1 VEAMMDYPLLL
12 TNFMQH
18 AARYYPTKEIVSVY
32 ATGTFRYT
40 YADWYKRTSRLAHAL
55 KALGIGKGDR
65 VASFS
70 LNNHRHLELYFGVPG
85 MGAVLHTL
93 NIRLSAENLVY
104 IINHAEDRI
113 LFIDED
119 VYFLIEPLK
128 DQLRTIEKYVIMS
141 QSGVMPQTS
150 LTPVVLYDDLI
161 KEYPENY
168 DFPMDRDENEPCLI
182 CYTSATTGD
191 PKGVV
196 YSHRGLVLHSLTTCV
211 ALGMQE
217 KDCAMHIVPMFHANA
232 WGAPF
237 ACTMNGMKQVLP
249 GRQILDMAA
258 LCRIIVD
265 ERVSFSCGVPTIWIM
280 LHNYLEQGGVHDFS
294 TIRNF
299 FSGGS
304 ALPRHLIESFEK
316 KYGVILSQG
325 YGATETSPVVT
336 LSVPKSYMEMLSVDE
351 KIDIRAT
358 AGMPIPVLD
367 VKLVG
372 METGRE
378 VRMDG
383 SEMGE
388 ILVRGPWIASEYYK
402 APQQSAAT
410 FRDGWFH
417 TGDIGTINP
426 EGYIT
431 LVDRTKDLI
440 KSAGEWI
447 SSIDLENTIMGF
459 SKVLEAAVISLPDD
473 KWQERPLACVVPK
486 PEAAGSITKEEIQNY
501 LKDKVAKW
509 WIPDEIVFLTEIPKT
524 SVGKFN
530 KKKLRETILPD
541 ILKKRG
547 KL

>member
-1 VEAMMDYPLLL
+1 MMDYPLLL

-18 AARYYPTKEIVSVY
+18 AAMYYPTKEIVSVY

-40 YADWYKRTSRLAHAL
+40 YADWYKRTSQLAGAL
-55 KALGIGKGDR
+55 RSLGIKKGDR

-70 LNNHRHLELYFGVPG
+70 LNNHRHMELYFGVPC

-119 VYFLIEPLK
+119 VYFLIEPFK
-128 DQLRTIEKYVIMS
+128 DQLKTIEKYVIMS
-141 QSGVMPQTS
+141 QSGVMPTTTLS
-150 LTPVVLYDDLI
+150 PVVLYDDLI
-161 KEYPENY
+161 KDFPETY
-168 DFPMDRDENEPCLI
+168 DFPVDRDENEPCLI

-196 YSHRGLVLHSLTTCV
+196 YSHRGLVLHSFATGV
-211 ALGMQE
+211 AMGIQE
-217 KDCAMHIVPMFHANA
+217 KDCALHIVPMFHANA

-237 ACTMNGMKQVLP
+237 VCTMCGMKQVLP

-258 LCRIIVD
+258 LCRIIAEEKVA
-265 ERVSFSCGVPTIWIM
+265 FSCGVPTIWIM
-280 LHNYLEQGGVHDFS
+280 LHSYLEQGGAHDFS
-294 TIRNF
+294 SIRYL

-304 ALPRHLIESFEK
+304 AMPRHLIESFEK
-316 KYGVILSQG
+316 KYGVILAQG

-336 LSVPKSYMEMLSVDE
+336 LSIPKSYMETKSVDE

-358 AGMPIPVLD
+358 AGMPIPGLD
-367 VKLVG
+367 VKLVNT
-372 METGRE
+372 ETGKE

-383 SEMGE
+383 KEMGE
-388 ILVRGPWIASEYYK
+388 ILVRGPWIADEYYK
-402 APQQSAAT
+402 NPKQSAIT
-410 FRDGWFH
+410 FPDGWFH
-417 TGDIGTINP
+417 TGDIGTMSK
-426 EGYIT
+426 EGYIS

-447 SSIDLENTIMGF
+447 SSIDLENAIMGF
-459 SKVLEAAVISLPDD
+459 PKVLEAAVISLPDE
-473 KWQERPLACVVPK
+473 KWQERPLACIVPQPDAVK
-486 PEAAGSITKEEIQNY
+486 TITKEEIQAY

-509 WIPDEIVFLTEIPKT
+509 WIPDEIVFMQELPKT

-530 KKKLRETILPD
+530 KKKLRETVIPD

-547 KL
+547 KA

>member
-1 VEAMMDYPLLL
+1 MMDYPLLL

-18 AARYYPTKEIVSVY
+18 AAKYFPTKEIVSVY

-40 YADWYKRTSRLAHAL
+40 YADWYKRTSQLAGAL
-55 KALGIGKGDR
+55 RSLGIKKGDR

-70 LNNHRHLELYFGVPG
+70 LNNHRHMELYFGVPC

-93 NIRLSAENLVY
+93 NIRLSAEHLVY

-119 VYFLIEPLK
+119 VYFLIEPFK
-128 DQLRTIEKYVIMS
+128 DQLKTVEKYVIMS
-141 QSGVMPQTS
+141 QSGLMPPTTLS
-150 LTPVVLYDDLI
+150 PVVLYDDLI
-161 KEYPENY
+161 KDFPETY
-168 DFPMDRDENEPCLI
+168 DFPVDRDENEPCLI

-196 YSHRGLVLHSLTTCV
+196 YSHRGLVIHSFSTGV
-211 ALGMQE
+211 ALGVQE
-217 KDCAMHIVPMFHANA
+217 KDCALHIVPMFHANA

-237 ACTMNGMKQVLP
+237 VCTMCGMKQVLP
-249 GRQILDMAA
+249 GRQILDMAV
-258 LCRIIVD
+258 LCRIIA
-265 ERVSFSCGVPTIWIM
+265 EEKVSFSCGVPTIWIM
-280 LHNYLEQGGVHDFS
+280 LHSYLENGGAHDFS
-294 TIRNF
+294 SIRYL

-304 ALPRHLIESFEK
+304 AMPRHLIESYEK
-316 KYGVILSQG
+316 KYGVILAQG

-336 LSVPKSYMEMLSVDE
+336 LSIPKSYMETLSVDE

-358 AGMPIPVLD
+358 AGMPIPGLD
-367 VKLVG
+367 VKLVN
-372 METGRE
+372 TGTGKG

-383 SEMGE
+383 QEMGE
-388 ILVRGPWIASEYYK
+388 ILVRGPWIAGEYYK
-402 APQQSAAT
+402 NPKQSAMT
-410 FRDGWFH
+410 FPDGWFH
-417 TGDIGTINP
+417 TGDIGTMSQ
-426 EGYIT
+426 EGYIS

-447 SSIDLENTIMGF
+447 SSIDLENAIMGF
-459 SKVLEAAVISLPDD
+459 SKVLEAAVISLPDE
-473 KWQERPLACVVPK
+473 KWQERPLACVVPQ
-486 PEAAGSITKEEIQNY
+486 PAAAKTITKEEIQDY

-509 WIPDEIVFLTEIPKT
+509 WIPDEIVFMQELPKT

-530 KKKLRETILPD
+530 KKKLRETIIPD

-547 KL
+547 KA

>member
-1 VEAMMDYPLLL
+1 MMDYPLLL

-18 AARYYPTKEIVSVY
+18 AAKYYPTKEIVSVY

-40 YADWYKRTSRLAHAL
+40 YADWYKRTSQLAGAL
-55 KALGIGKGDR
+55 RSLGIKKGDR

-70 LNNHRHLELYFGVPG
+70 LNNHRHMELYFGVPC

-93 NIRLSAENLVY
+93 NIRLSVENLVY

-119 VYFLIEPLK
+119 VYFLIEPFK
-128 DQLRTIEKYVIMS
+128 DQLKTIEKYVIMS
-141 QSGVMPQTS
+141 QSGVMPTTTLS
-150 LTPVVLYDDLI
+150 PVVLYDDLI
-161 KEYPENY
+161 KDFPETY
-168 DFPMDRDENEPCLI
+168 DFPVNRDENEPCLI

-196 YSHRGLVLHSLTTCV
+196 YSHRGLVLHSFATGV
-211 ALGMQE
+211 AMGIQE
-217 KDCAMHIVPMFHANA
+217 KDCALHIVPMFHANA

-237 ACTMNGMKQVLP
+237 VCTMCGMKQVLP

-258 LCRIIVD
+258 LCRIIAEEKVA
-265 ERVSFSCGVPTIWIM
+265 FSCGVPTIWIM
-280 LHNYLEQGGVHDFS
+280 LHNYLEQGGAHDFS
-294 TIRNF
+294 SVRNF

-304 ALPRHLIESFEK
+304 AMPRHLIESFEK
-316 KYGVILSQG
+316 KYGVILAQG

-336 LSVPKSYMEMLSVDE
+336 LSIPKSYMETMSVDE

-358 AGMPIPVLD
+358 AGLPIVGLD
-367 VKLVG
+367 VKLVNTENG
-372 METGRE
+372 KE
-378 VRMDG
+378 VRMG
-383 SEMGE
+383 GKEMGE

-402 APQQSAAT
+402 DPKQTAIT
-410 FRDGWFH
+410 FPDGWFH
-417 TGDIGTINP
+417 TGDIGIMSE
-426 EGYIT
+426 EGYIS

-459 SKVLEAAVISLPDD
+459 SKVLEAAVISLPDE
-473 KWQERPLACVVPK
+473 KWQERPLACVVPQ
-486 PEAAGSITKEEIQNY
+486 PDAAATITKEEIQDY

-509 WIPDEIVFLTEIPKT
+509 WIPDEIVFMKELPKT

-530 KKKLRETILPD
+530 KKKLRETVIPEILQ
-541 ILKKRG
+541 KRG
-547 KL
+547 KS

>member
-1 VEAMMDYPLLL
+1 MMNYPLLL

-18 AARYYPTKEIVSVY
+18 AAKYYPGKEIVSVY

-40 YADWYKRTSRLAHAL
+40 YADWYKRTSQLAGAL
-55 KALGIGKGDR
+55 RSLGIKKGDR

-70 LNNHRHLELYFGVPG
+70 LNNHRHMELYFGVPC

-128 DQLRTIEKYVIMS
+128 DQLKTIEKYVIMS
-141 QSGVMPQTS
+141 QTGVMPPTTLS
-150 LTPVVLYDDLI
+150 PVVLYDDLI
-161 KEYPENY
+161 KNFPENY
-168 DFPMDRDENEPCLI
+168 DFPVDRNENEPCLI

-196 YSHRGLVLHSLTTCV
+196 YSHRGLVLHSFSTGV
-211 ALGMQE
+211 ALGIQE
-217 KDCAMHIVPMFHANA
+217 KDCALHIVPMFHANA
-232 WGAPF
+232 WGVPF
-237 ACTMNGMKQVLP
+237 ACTMSGMKQVLP

-258 LCRIIVD
+258 LCRIIAEEKVA
-265 ERVSFSCGVPTIWIM
+265 FSCGVPTIWIM
-280 LHNYLEQGGVHDFS
+280 LHNYLENGGGHDFS
-294 TIRNF
+294 SVRNF

-304 ALPRHLIESFEK
+304 AMPRHLIESFEK
-316 KYGVILSQG
+316 KYGIILSQG
-325 YGATETSPVVT
+325 YGSTETSPVVT
-336 LSVPKSYMEMLSVDE
+336 LSIPKSYMETLSVDE

-358 AGMPIPVLD
+358 AGLPIPGLD
-367 VKLVG
+367 VKLVSI
-372 METGRE
+372 ETGKE

-383 SEMGE
+383 KEMGE
-388 ILVRGPWIASEYYK
+388 VLVRGPWIASEYYK
-402 APQQSAAT
+402 DPQQSAIT

-417 TGDIGTINP
+417 TGDIGTINE
-426 EGYIT
+426 EGYIA

-447 SSIDLENTIMGF
+447 SSIDLENVIMGF
-459 SKVLEAAVISLPDD
+459 SKVLEAAVIAMPDD
-473 KWQERPLACVVPK
+473 KWQERPLACIVPK
-486 PEAAGSITKEEIQNY
+486 PDALQTITKEEIKDY

-509 WIPDEIVFLTEIPKT
+509 WIPDEIVFLADIPKT

-530 KKKLRETILPD
+530 KKKLRETIIPD
-541 ILKKRG
+541 MLNKRG
-547 KL
+547 KS

>member
-1 VEAMMDYPLLL
+1 MMDYPLLL

-18 AARYYPTKEIVSVY
+18 AAKYFPTKEIVSVY

-40 YADWYKRTSRLAHAL
+40 YADWYKRTSQLAGAL
-55 KALGIGKGDR
+55 RSLGIKKGDR

-70 LNNHRHLELYFGVPG
+70 LNNHRHMELYFGVPC

-93 NIRLSAENLVY
+93 NIRLSAEHLVY

-119 VYFLIEPLK
+119 VYFLIEPFK
-128 DQLRTIEKYVIMS
+128 DQLKTVEKYVIMS
-141 QSGVMPQTS
+141 QSGLMPPTTLS
-150 LTPVVLYDDLI
+150 PVVLYDDLI
-161 KEYPENY
+161 KDFPETY
-168 DFPMDRDENEPCLI
+168 DFPVDRDENEPCLI

-196 YSHRGLVLHSLTTCV
+196 YSHRGLVIHSFSTGV
-211 ALGMQE
+211 ALGVQE
-217 KDCAMHIVPMFHANA
+217 KDCALHIVPMFHANA

-237 ACTMNGMKQVLP
+237 VCTMCGMKQVLP

-258 LCRIIVD
+258 LCRIIA
-265 ERVSFSCGVPTIWIM
+265 EEKVSFSCGVPTIWIM
-280 LHNYLEQGGVHDFS
+280 LHSYLENGGAHDFS
-294 TIRNF
+294 SIRYL

-304 ALPRHLIESFEK
+304 AMPRHLIESYEN
-316 KYGVILSQG
+316 KYGVMMAQG

-336 LSVPKSYMEMLSVDE
+336 LSIPKSYMETLSVDE

-358 AGMPIPVLD
+358 AGMPLPGLD
-367 VKLVG
+367 VKLVNT
-372 METGRE
+372 ETGKG

-383 SEMGE
+383 QEMGE
-388 ILVRGPWIASEYYK
+388 ILVRGPWIAGEYYK
-402 APQQSAAT
+402 SPKQSAMT
-410 FRDGWFH
+410 FKEGWFH
-417 TGDIGTINP
+417 TGDIGTMSQ
-426 EGYIT
+426 EGYIS

-447 SSIDLENTIMGF
+447 SSIDLENAIMGF
-459 SKVLEAAVISLPDD
+459 SKVIEAAVISLPDE
-473 KWQERPLACVVPK
+473 KWQERPLACVVPQ
-486 PEAAGSITKEEIQNY
+486 PDAAKTITKEEIQDY

-509 WIPDEIVFLTEIPKT
+509 WIPDEIVFMQELPKT

-530 KKKLRETILPD
+530 KKKLRETIIPD

-547 KL
+547 KA

>member
-1 VEAMMDYPLLL
+1 MMNYPLLL
-12 TNFMQH
+12 TNFMQY

-40 YADWYKRTSRLAHAL
+40 YADWYKRTCQLAGAL
-55 KALGIGKGDR
+55 RSLGIKKGDR

-70 LNNHRHLELYFGVPG
+70 LNNHRHMELYFGVPC

-93 NIRLSAENLVY
+93 NIRLSAEHLVY

-119 VYFLIEPLK
+119 VYFLIEPYK
-128 DQLRTIEKYVIMS
+128 DQLKTIEKYVIMS
-141 QSGVMPQTS
+141 QTGVMPPTTLS
-150 LTPVVLYDDLI
+150 PVVLYDDLI
-161 KEYPENY
+161 KEYPESYN
-168 DFPMDRDENEPCLI
+168 FPVDRDENEPCLI

-196 YSHRGLVLHSLTTCV
+196 YSHRGLVMHSFATGVTMGV
-211 ALGMQE
+211 QE
-217 KDCAMHIVPMFHANA
+217 KDCALHIVPMFHANA

-237 ACTMNGMKQVLP
+237 VCTLRGMKQVLP
-249 GRQILDMAA
+249 GRQILDMAS
-258 LCRIIVD
+258 LCRIIAEEKVT
-265 ERVSFSCGVPTIWIM
+265 FSCGVPTIWIM
-280 LHNYLEQGGVHDFS
+280 LHSYLEQGGAHDFS
-294 TIRNF
+294 SIRYL

-304 ALPRHLIESFEK
+304 AMPRHLIESYEQ
-316 KYGVILSQG
+316 KYGVMLAQG

-336 LSVPKSYMEMLSVDE
+336 LSIPKSYMETQSVDE
-351 KIDIRAT
+351 NIDIRAT
-358 AGMPIPVLD
+358 AGMPIPGLD
-367 VKLVG
+367 VKLINT
-372 METGRE
+372 ETGNE

-383 SEMGE
+383 KEMGE

-402 APQQSAAT
+402 NPKQSAIT
-410 FRDGWFH
+410 YRDGWFH
-417 TGDIGTINP
+417 TGDIGTMNK
-426 EGYIT
+426 EGYIS

-447 SSIDLENTIMGF
+447 SSIDLENAIMGF
-459 SKVLEAAVISLPDD
+459 PKVLEAAVISLPDD
-473 KWQERPLACVVPK
+473 KWQERPLACVVPQ
-486 PEAAGSITKEEIQNY
+486 PDAAKTITKEEIQDY

-509 WIPDEIVFLTEIPKT
+509 WIPDEIVFMQELPKT

-530 KKKLRETILPD
+530 KKKLRETVIPD

-547 KL
+547 KA

>member
-1 VEAMMDYPLLL
+1 MMNYPLLL

-18 AARYYPTKEIVSVY
+18 AAKYYPGKEIVSVY
-32 ATGTFRYT
+32 ASGTFRYN
-40 YADWYKRTSRLAHAL
+40 YAEWYKRTSRLAHAL
-55 KALGIGKGDR
+55 CALGIKKGDR

-70 LNNHRHLELYFGVPG
+70 LNNHRHMELYFGVPC

-93 NIRLSAENLVY
+93 NIRLSTENLVY

-128 DQLRTIEKYVIMS
+128 DQLKTVEQYVILS
-141 QSGVMPQTS
+141 QSGVLPQTTLS
-150 LTPVVLYDDLI
+150 PVVLYDDLI
-161 KEYPENY
+161 KDFPDTY
-168 DFPMDRDENEPCLI
+168 DFPVDRDENEPCLI

-196 YSHRGLVLHSLTTCV
+196 YSHRGLFLHSFATGV
-211 ALGMQE
+211 ALGTQE
-217 KDCAMHIVPMFHANA
+217 KDCALHIVPMFHANA

-237 ACTMNGMKQVLP
+237 AGVMTGMKQVLP

-258 LCRIIVD
+258 LCRIIA
-265 ERVSFSCGVPTIWIM
+265 EEKVSFSCGVPTIWIM
-280 LHNYLEQGGVHDFS
+280 LHAYLENGGAHDFS
-294 TIRNF
+294 SVRNF

-304 ALPRHLIESFEK
+304 AMPRHLIESFEK
-316 KYGVILSQG
+316 KYGVIISQG

-336 LSVPKSYMEMLSVDE
+336 LSIPKSYMETLSVDE
-351 KIDIRAT
+351 KIDVRAT
-358 AGMPIPVLD
+358 AGMPVAGLD
-367 VKLVG
+367 VKLVN

-383 SEMGE
+383 KEMGE
-388 ILVRGPWIASEYYK
+388 VLVRGPWIASEYYK
-402 APQQSAAT
+402 DPKQSAIT

-417 TGDIGTINP
+417 TADIGTMNK
-426 EGYIT
+426 EGYIS

-447 SSIDLENTIMGF
+447 SSIDLENAIMGF
-459 SKVLEAAVISLPDD
+459 SKVLEAAVIALPDD
-473 KWQERPLACVVPK
+473 KWQERPLACIVPK
-486 PEAAGSITKEEIQNY
+486 PDAVQTITKEEIQNY

-509 WIPDEIVFLTEIPKT
+509 WIPDEFVFLTEIPKT

-530 KKKLRETILPD
+530 KKKLRETILPE
-541 ILKKRG
+541 ILHQRG
-547 KL
+547 KS

>member
-1 VEAMMDYPLLL
+1 MMNYPLLL

-18 AARYYPTKEIVSVY
+18 AAKYYPGKEIVSVY

-40 YADWYKRTSRLAHAL
+40 YADWYKRTSQLAGAL
-55 KALGIGKGDR
+55 RSLGIKKGDR

-70 LNNHRHLELYFGVPG
+70 LNNHRHMELYFGVPC

-119 VYFLIEPLK
+119 VYFLIEPFK
-128 DQLRTIEKYVIMS
+128 DQLKTIEKYVIMS
-141 QSGVMPQTS
+141 QSGVMPPTTLS
-150 LTPVVLYDDLI
+150 PVVLYDDLI
-161 KEYPENY
+161 KDFPETY
-168 DFPMDRDENEPCLI
+168 DFPVDRDENEPCLI

-196 YSHRGLVLHSLTTCV
+196 YSHRGLVIHSFATGV
-211 ALGMQE
+211 ALGIQE
-217 KDCAMHIVPMFHANA
+217 KDCALHIVPMFHANA

-237 ACTMNGMKQVLP
+237 ACTMRGMKQVLP

-258 LCRIIVD
+258 LCRIIAEEKVT
-265 ERVSFSCGVPTIWIM
+265 FSCGVPTIWIM
-280 LHNYLEQGGVHDFS
+280 LHSYLEKGGAHDFS
-294 TIRNF
+294 SIRHL

-304 ALPRHLIESFEK
+304 AMPRHLIESYEK
-316 KYGVILSQG
+316 KYGVILAQG

-336 LSVPKSYMEMLSVDE
+336 LSIPKSYMETLSVDE
-351 KIDIRAT
+351 KIDIRTT
-358 AGMPIPVLD
+358 AGMPIPGLD
-367 VKLVG
+367 VKLVNT
-372 METGRE
+372 ETGKE
-378 VRMDG
+378 ARMDG
-383 SEMGE
+383 KEMGE

-402 APQQSAAT
+402 DPKQSAMT
-410 FRDGWFH
+410 FPDGWFH
-417 TGDIGTINP
+417 TGDIGTMSK
-426 EGYIT
+426 EGYIS

-447 SSIDLENTIMGF
+447 SSIDLENAIMGF
-459 SKVLEAAVISLPDD
+459 SKVLEAAVISLPDE
-473 KWQERPLACVVPK
+473 KWQERPMACVVPQ
-486 PEAAGSITKEEIQNY
+486 PDAAKTITKEEIQAY

-509 WIPDEIVFLTEIPKT
+509 WIPDEIVFMQELPKT

-530 KKKLRETILPD
+530 KKKLRETIIPD

-547 KL
+547 KA

>member
-1 VEAMMDYPLLL
+1 MMDYPLLL

-18 AARYYPTKEIVSVY
+18 AAKYYPNKEIVSVY

-40 YADWYKRTSRLAHAL
+40 YADWYKRTSQLAGAL
-55 KALGIGKGDR
+55 RSLGIKKGDR

-70 LNNHRHLELYFGVPG
+70 LNNHRHMELYFGVPC

-119 VYFLIEPLK
+119 VYFLIEPFK
-128 DQLRTIEKYVIMS
+128 DQLKTIEKYVIMS
-141 QSGVMPQTS
+141 QSGVMPTTTLS
-150 LTPVVLYDDLI
+150 PVVLYDDLI
-161 KEYPENY
+161 KDFPETY
-168 DFPMDRDENEPCLI
+168 DFPVDRDENEPCLI

-196 YSHRGLVLHSLTTCV
+196 YSHRGLVLHSFATGV
-211 ALGMQE
+211 AMGIQE
-217 KDCAMHIVPMFHANA
+217 KDCALHIVPMFHANA

-237 ACTMNGMKQVLP
+237 VCTMCGMKQVLP

-258 LCRIIVD
+258 LCRIIAEEKVA
-265 ERVSFSCGVPTIWIM
+265 FSCGVPTIWIM
-280 LHNYLEQGGVHDFS
+280 LHSYLEQGGAHDFS
-294 TIRNF
+294 SIRYL

-304 ALPRHLIESFEK
+304 AMPRHLIESFEK
-316 KYGVILSQG
+316 KYGVILAQG

-336 LSVPKSYMEMLSVDE
+336 LSIPKSYMETKSVDE

-358 AGMPIPVLD
+358 AGMPIPGLD
-367 VKLVG
+367 VKLVNT
-372 METGRE
+372 ETGKE

-383 SEMGE
+383 KEMGE
-388 ILVRGPWIASEYYK
+388 ILVRGPWIADEYYK
-402 APQQSAAT
+402 NPKQSAIT
-410 FRDGWFH
+410 FPDGWFH
-417 TGDIGTINP
+417 TGDIGTMSK
-426 EGYIT
+426 EGYIS

-447 SSIDLENTIMGF
+447 SSIDLENAIMGF
-459 SKVLEAAVISLPDD
+459 HKVLEAAVISLPDE
-473 KWQERPLACVVPK
+473 KWQERPLACIVPQPDAVK
-486 PEAAGSITKEEIQNY
+486 TITKEEIQAY

-509 WIPDEIVFLTEIPKT
+509 WIPDEIVFMQELPKT

-530 KKKLRETILPD
+530 KKKLRETVIPD

-547 KL
+547 KA

>member
-1 VEAMMDYPLLL
+1 MMNYPLLL

-18 AARYYPTKEIVSVY
+18 AARFYPDKEIASVY
-32 ATGTFRYT
+32 TTGTFRYT
-40 YADWYKRTSRLAHAL
+40 YADWYKRTSQLAGAL
-55 KALGIGKGDR
+55 SSLGIKKGDR

-70 LNNHRHLELYFGVPG
+70 LNNHRHLELYFGVPC

-119 VYFLIEPLK
+119 VYFLIEPFK
-128 DQLRTIEKYVIMS
+128 DQLKTVEKYVIMS
-141 QSGVMPQTS
+141 QSGVMPQTTLS
-150 LTPVVLYDDLI
+150 PVVLYDDLI
-161 KEYPENY
+161 KDFPESY
-168 DFPMDRDENEPCLI
+168 DFPIDRDENDPCLI

-196 YSHRGLVLHSLTTCV
+196 YSHRGLVLHSFVTGGV
-211 ALGMQE
+211 MGVQE
-217 KDCAMHIVPMFHANA
+217 KDCALHIVPMFHANA

-237 ACTMNGMKQVLP
+237 ACTLRGMKQVLP

-258 LCRIIVD
+258 LCRIIA
-265 ERVSFSCGVPTIWIM
+265 EEKVSFSCGVPTIWIM
-280 LHNYLEQGGVHDFS
+280 LHNYLEGGGAHDFS
-294 TIRNF
+294 SIRQL

-304 ALPRHLIESFEK
+304 AMPRHLIESFEK
-316 KYGVILSQG
+316 KYKVILAQG

-336 LSVPKSYMEMLSVDE
+336 LSIPKSYMETRSVDA

-358 AGMPIPVLD
+358 AGMPIPGLD
-367 VKLVG
+367 VKLINTD
-372 METGRE
+372 TGKE
-378 VRMDG
+378 ARMDG
-383 SEMGE
+383 KEMGE

-402 APQQSAAT
+402 DPKQSAIT
-410 FRDGWFH
+410 FPDGWFH
-417 TGDIGTINP
+417 TGDIGTMSK
-426 EGYIT
+426 EGYIS

-459 SKVLEAAVISLPDD
+459 DKVLEAAVIALPDD
-473 KWQERPLACVVPK
+473 KWQERPLACVVPT
-486 PEAAGSITKEEIQNY
+486 PAAASNITKEEVQDY

-509 WIPDEIVFLTEIPKT
+509 WIPDEIIFLKEIPKT

-530 KKKLRETILPD
+530 KKSLRATVIPE

-547 KL
+547 KA

>member
-1 VEAMMDYPLLL
+1 MMNYPLLL

-40 YADWYKRTSRLAHAL
+40 YADWYKRTSQLAGAL
-55 KALGIGKGDR
+55 RSLGIKKGDR

-70 LNNHRHLELYFGVPG
+70 LNNHRHMELYFGVPC

-93 NIRLSAENLVY
+93 NIRLSVENLVY

-119 VYFLIEPLK
+119 VYFLIEPFK
-128 DQLRTIEKYVIMS
+128 DQLKTVEKYVILS
-141 QSGVMPQTS
+141 QSGVMPQTTLS
-150 LTPVVLYDDLI
+150 PVVLYDDLI
-161 KEYPENY
+161 KDFPETY
-168 DFPMDRDENEPCLI
+168 DFPVDRDENDPCLI

-196 YSHRGLVLHSLTTCV
+196 YSHRGLVLHSFATGV
-211 ALGMQE
+211 AMGIQE
-217 KDCAMHIVPMFHANA
+217 KDCALHIVPMFHANA

-237 ACTMNGMKQVLP
+237 VCTMRGMKQVLP

-258 LCRIIVD
+258 LCRIIA
-265 ERVSFSCGVPTIWIM
+265 EEKVSFSCGVPTIWIM
-280 LHNYLEQGGVHDFS
+280 LHTYLEGGGAHDFS
-294 TIRNF
+294 SIRAL

-304 ALPRHLIESFEK
+304 AMPRHLIESYEK

-336 LSVPKSYMEMLSVDE
+336 LSIPKSYLETMSVDE
-351 KIDIRAT
+351 KIDIRTT
-358 AGMPIPVLD
+358 AGMPIPGLD
-367 VKLVG
+367 VKLINT
-372 METGRE
+372 ETGKE

-383 SEMGE
+383 KEMGE

-402 APQQSAAT
+402 DPKQSAIT
-410 FRDGWFH
+410 FKDGWFH
-417 TGDIGTINP
+417 TADIGTMNK
-426 EGYIT
+426 EGYIS

-447 SSIDLENTIMGF
+447 SSIDLENAIMGF

-473 KWQERPLACVVPK
+473 KWQERPLACVVPQ
-486 PEAAGSITKEEIQNY
+486 PDAADTITKEEIQDY

-509 WIPDEIVFLTEIPKT
+509 WIPDEIVFMKELPKT

-530 KKKLRETILPD
+530 KKSLRATVIPD

-547 KL
+547 KA

>member
-1 VEAMMDYPLLL
+1 MMNSPLLL

-40 YADWYKRTSRLAHAL
+40 YDDWYKRTSQLAGAL
-55 KALGIGKGDR
+55 RSLGIKKGDR

-70 LNNHRHLELYFGVPG
+70 LNNHRHMELYFGVPC

-93 NIRLSAENLVY
+93 NIRLSVENLVY

-119 VYFLIEPLK
+119 VYFLIEPFK
-128 DQLRTIEKYVIMS
+128 DQLKTIEKYVIMS

-150 LTPVVLYDDLI
+150 LSPVVLYDDLI
-161 KEYPENY
+161 KDFPETY
-168 DFPMDRDENEPCLI
+168 DFPIDRDENEPCLI

-196 YSHRGLVLHSLTTCV
+196 YSHRGLVLHSFATGV
-211 ALGMQE
+211 ALGVQE
-217 KDCAMHIVPMFHANA
+217 TDCSLHIVPMFHANA

-237 ACTMNGMKQVLP
+237 ACTMRGLKQVLP
-249 GRQILDMAA
+249 GRQILDMAT
-258 LCRIIVD
+258 LCRIIA
-265 ERVSFSCGVPTIWIM
+265 EEKITFSCGVPTIWIM
-280 LHNYLEQGGVHDFS
+280 LHSYLESGGAHDFS
-294 TIRNF
+294 SIRYL

-304 ALPRHLIESFEK
+304 AMPRHLIESYEK
-316 KYGVILSQG
+316 QYGVMMAQG

-336 LSVPKSYMEMLSVDE
+336 LSVPKSSMETMSIDE

-358 AGMPIPVLD
+358 AGMPIPGLD
-367 VKLVG
+367 VRLVNT
-372 METGRE
+372 ETGKD
-378 VRMDG
+378 VLMDG
-383 SEMGE
+383 KEMGE

-402 APQQSAAT
+402 DPKQTAIT
-410 FRDGWFH
+410 FPDGWFH
-417 TGDIGTINP
+417 TGDIGTMSK
-426 EGYIT
+426 EGYIS

-447 SSIDLENTIMGF
+447 SSIDLENAIMGF

-473 KWQERPLACVVPK
+473 KWQERPLACVVPQPDVVK
-486 PEAAGSITKEEIQNY
+486 TITKEEIQDY

-509 WIPDEIVFLTEIPKT
+509 WIPDEIVFMQELPKT

-530 KKKLRETILPD
+530 KKKLRETVIPD

-547 KL
+547 KA

>member
-1 VEAMMDYPLLL
+1 MMDYPLLL

-18 AARYYPTKEIVSVY
+18 AAKYYPTKEIVSVY

-40 YADWYKRTSRLAHAL
+40 YADWYKRTSQLAGAL
-55 KALGIGKGDR
+55 RSLGIKKGDR

-70 LNNHRHLELYFGVPG
+70 LNNHRHMELYFGVPC

-119 VYFLIEPLK
+119 VYFLLEPFK
-128 DQLRTIEKYVIMS
+128 DQLKAVEKYVIMS
-141 QSGVMPQTS
+141 QSGVMPPTTLS
-150 LTPVVLYDDLI
+150 PVVLYDDLI
-161 KEYPENY
+161 KEFPETY
-168 DFPMDRDENEPCLI
+168 DFPVDRDENEPCLI

-196 YSHRGLVLHSLTTCV
+196 YSHRGLVIHSFATGV
-211 ALGMQE
+211 ALGVQE
-217 KDCAMHIVPMFHANA
+217 KDCALHIVPMFHANA

-237 ACTMNGMKQVLP
+237 ACTMRGMKQVLP

-258 LCRIIVD
+258 LCRIIA
-265 ERVSFSCGVPTIWIM
+265 EEKVSFSCGVPTIWIM
-280 LHNYLEQGGVHDFS
+280 LHSYLENGGVHDFS
-294 TIRNF
+294 SIRYL

-304 ALPRHLIESFEK
+304 AMPRHLIESYEK
-316 KYGVILSQG
+316 KYGVILAQG

-336 LSVPKSYMEMLSVDE
+336 LSIPKSYMETLSVDE
-351 KIDIRAT
+351 NIDIRAT
-358 AGMPIPVLD
+358 AGMPIPGLD
-367 VKLVG
+367 VKIINT
-372 METGRE
+372 ETGKE

-383 SEMGE
+383 KEMGE

-402 APQQSAAT
+402 DPKQSAIT
-410 FRDGWFH
+410 FPDGWFH
-417 TGDIGTINP
+417 TGDIGTMSK
-426 EGYIT
+426 EGYIS

-447 SSIDLENTIMGF
+447 SSIDLENAIMGF
-459 SKVLEAAVISLPDD
+459 SKVLEAAVISLPDE
-473 KWQERPLACVVPK
+473 KWQERPLACVVPQ
-486 PEAAGSITKEEIQNY
+486 PDAAKTITKEEIQDY

-509 WIPDEIVFLTEIPKT
+509 WIPDEIVFMQELPKT

-530 KKKLRETILPD
+530 KKKLRETIIPD

-547 KL
+547 KA

>member
-1 VEAMMDYPLLL
+1 MMNYPLLL
-12 TNFMQH
+12 TNFMQY

-40 YADWYKRTSRLAHAL
+40 YADWYKRTCQLAGAL
-55 KALGIGKGDR
+55 RSLGIKKGDR

-70 LNNHRHLELYFGVPG
+70 LNNHRHMELYFGVPC

-93 NIRLSAENLVY
+93 NIRLSAEHLVY

-119 VYFLIEPLK
+119 VYFLIEPYK
-128 DQLRTIEKYVIMS
+128 DQLKTIEKYVIMS
-141 QSGVMPQTS
+141 QTGVMPPTTLS
-150 LTPVVLYDDLI
+150 PVVLYDDLI
-161 KEYPENY
+161 KEYPESY
-168 DFPMDRDENEPCLI
+168 DFPVDRDENEPCLI

-196 YSHRGLVLHSLTTCV
+196 YSHRGLVMHSFATGVTMGV
-211 ALGMQE
+211 QE
-217 KDCAMHIVPMFHANA
+217 KDCALHIVPMFHANA

-237 ACTMNGMKQVLP
+237 VCTLRGMKQVLP
-249 GRQILDMAA
+249 GRQILDMAS
-258 LCRIIVD
+258 LCRIIAEEKVT
-265 ERVSFSCGVPTIWIM
+265 FSCGVPTIWIM
-280 LHNYLEQGGVHDFS
+280 LHSYLEHDFS
-294 TIRNF
+294 SIRYL

-304 ALPRHLIESFEK
+304 AMPRHLIESYEQ
-316 KYGVILSQG
+316 KYGVTLAQG

-336 LSVPKSYMEMLSVDE
+336 LSIPKSYMETQSVDE
-351 KIDIRAT
+351 NIDIRAT
-358 AGMPIPVLD
+358 AGMPIPGLD
-367 VKLVG
+367 VKLINT
-372 METGRE
+372 ETGNE

-383 SEMGE
+383 KEMGE

-402 APQQSAAT
+402 NPKQSAIT
-410 FRDGWFH
+410 YRDGWFH
-417 TGDIGTINP
+417 TGDIGTMNK
-426 EGYIT
+426 EGYIS

-447 SSIDLENTIMGF
+447 SSIDLENAIMGF
-459 SKVLEAAVISLPDD
+459 PKVLEAAVISLPDD
-473 KWQERPLACVVPK
+473 KWQERPLACVVPQ
-486 PEAAGSITKEEIQNY
+486 PDAAKTITKEEIQDY

-509 WIPDEIVFLTEIPKT
+509 WIPDEIVFMQELPKT

-530 KKKLRETILPD
+530 KKKLRETVIPD

-547 KL
+547 KA